1 MGGVLW
7 GILVSMD
14 AENIQ
19 KIVCRRCFAVL
30 DVSDNFCRL
39 CGAAT
44 AGDAGAVAASV
55 GVAATRNSRG
65 TDNPW
70 VVLLMLFAVLGPL
83 ALPMLWRSRAFS
95 PLWKTL
101 LTLVMV
107 GVTALLFFLM
117 WLLIV
122 KPLEPLLKA
131 LQGF

>member
-1 MGGVLW
+1 MGYSR
-7 GILVSMD
+7 ISMD
-14 AENIQ
+14 AENVQ
-19 KIVCRRCFAVL
+19 KIVCRRCFALL
-30 DVSDNFCRL
+30 DVSDDFCRR
-39 CGAAT
+39 CGAAA
-44 AGDAGAVAASV
+44 AGDSTTVAASV

-101 LTLVMV
+101 LTFSMV
-107 GVTALLFFLM
+107 GVTALVVFLM

-122 KPLEPLLKA
+122 KALVPLQQLKT

>member
-1 MGGVLW
+1 
-7 GILVSMD
+7 MD
-14 AENIQ
+14 AEDIQ

-30 DVSDNFCRL
+30 DVSDNFCRH

-44 AGDAGAVAASV
+44 AGDAGAVAAPLA
-55 GVAATRNSRG
+55 VAPTPKSKG

-70 VVLLMLFAVLGPL
+70 VVLLMLFVVLGPL
-83 ALPMLWRSRAFS
+83 ALPMLWRSRGFS

-107 GVTALLFFLM
+107 GVTALVFFLM

-131 LQGF
+131 LQ

>member
-1 MGGVLW
+1 
-7 GILVSMD
+7 MD
-14 AENIQ
+14 AEDIQ

-30 DVSDNFCRL
+30 DVSDNFCRH

-44 AGDAGAVAASV
+44 AGDGGAVAAPV
-55 GVAATRNSRG
+55 GVAATRKSKG

-70 VVLLMLFAVLGPL
+70 GVLLMLFVVLGPL
-83 ALPMLWRSRAFS
+83 ALPMLWRSRGFS

-107 GVTALLFFLM
+107 GVTALVFFLM

-131 LQGF
+131 LQ